1 MKVTKLSELSEYLQF
16 PGLDD
21 FQSFGEKKN
30 LWQQVGQR
38 RRKTVRQIFR
48 PRTCDAESK
57 VFISILIILNNP
69 N

>member
-1 MKVTKLSELSEYLQF
+1 MTKLSELSEYLQF

-38 RRKTVRQIFR
+38 RRKTVRQIFSTKDLR
-48 PRTCDAESK
+48 CRVES
-57 VFISILIILNNP
+57 VHLNFDHFEQP
-69 N
+69 